1 MTYGPIEFIVIG
13 FPGNKFSGKI
23 MPTLEELVN
32 NKIVRILD
40 LTFVKKDEKGE
51 VSFLEFNNLSPEER
65 SLFDRIGGEIYGVIA
80 EEDLKAAAVALPEN
94 SSAALLVWENIWA
107 IKFREAVLD
116 SGGMLM
122 AHARLA
128 ADVMEKALAEG
139 A

>member
-1 MTYGPIEFIVIG
+1 MTYGPIEFIVLG

-23 MPTLEELVN
+23 MPELEALVN

-51 VSFLEFNNLSPEER
+51 VQFLEFNDLTPEETT
-65 SLFDRIGGEIYGVIA
+65 LFDRVGGEIYGVISQ
-80 EEDLKAAAVALPEN
+80 EDMKAAAAAMPDN
-94 SSAALLVWENIWA
+94 SSAALIVWENIWA
-107 IKFREAVLD
+107 VKFREAALAANGVVL
-116 SGGMLM
+116 

-139 A
+139 G